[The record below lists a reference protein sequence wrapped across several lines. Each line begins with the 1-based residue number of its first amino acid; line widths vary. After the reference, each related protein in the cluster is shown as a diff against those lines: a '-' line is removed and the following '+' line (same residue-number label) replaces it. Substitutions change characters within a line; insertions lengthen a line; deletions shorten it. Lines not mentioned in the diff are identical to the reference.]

1 MIRSINPATRLYLG
15 AFVAATA
22 VMVIFADG
30 YAWRIYGLV
39 GLQATAAI
47 GFQLVFGRLGL
58 LMLAQGAFFGIGAYA
73 AGMASVH
80 LGLNPW
86 LCVAVAVVFGAA
98 AAVLTAGP
106 VARLESHYVALATLA
121 LSQLALLAVTH
132 GGVWTGGSN
141 GLYGLPP
148 LGIAGQDLIDG
159 PSLAAASWVAVAL
172 ALLVA
177 YRLTEGAAKARH
189 ATLRD
194 APLVAAS
201 LGIDPRPA
209 RLILFSAA
217 GAMAGLAGALQAH
230 GLGVVSPAVMRFDVM
245 ITVLAIAVVGGRGS
259 PLGAVAAAAVL
270 VPLPE
275 LFRWLEGYYLVAYGG
290 VLLAVITLAPR
301 GIDGLI
307 RKLMPDRPGA
317 PPRVGSGALDI
328 KGGGLRVEGLSKAF
342 GGNRA
347 LDGVDLHIEPGRILG
362 LIGPNGSGKTTALNL
377 ISGIERAD
385 TGRVLL
391 DRADVTALGA
401 IGRAR
406 AGIARAFQHP
416 VFPEDLTALEV
427 VSAGAS
433 SRQIGYEALRLVG
446 LAERW
451 SAPVGQLGVGEA
463 RLLDLARA
471 LATEPR
477 ILMLDEPAAG
487 LSDAEREGLA
497 RVLRELRDRGLAVVL
512 VEHRMDFLMALSD
525 RVLCLVAGRPVAEGD
540 PETVRAHPVV
550 RDAYLGADFGAYSGT
565 ENAGGRS

>member
-1 MIRSINPATRLYLG
+1 MIRRLNPATCLYLA

-22 VMVIFADG
+22 AMAVFADG

-86 LCVAVAVVFGAA
+86 LCVGMAVAAGAV

-132 GGVWTGGSN
+132 GGTWTGGSN
-141 GLYGLPP
+141 GLYGVAP
-148 LGIAGQDLIDG
+148 LGIAGLELIDG
-159 PSLAAASWVAVAL
+159 PSLATVSWLAVGL

-177 YRLTEGAAKARH
+177 YRLGEGANKARH
-189 ATLRD
+189 ATVRD

-201 LGIDPRPA
+201 LGIDARSA
-209 RLILFSAA
+209 RLILFPAA
-217 GAMAGLAGALQAH
+217 GALAALAGALQAH
-230 GLGVVSPAVMRFDVM
+230 GLGVVSPAVMRFEVM

-259 PLGAVAAAAVL
+259 PLGAVAAAALL

-301 GIDGLI
+301 GIDGTV
-307 RKLMPDRPGA
+307 RRLMPDLPGEEPA
-317 PPRVGSGALDI
+317 SGHGLDL
-328 KGGGLRVEGLSKAF
+328 KGGVLRVEGLSKAF

-347 LDGVDLHIEPGRILG
+347 LEGCDLEVAPGGILG

-391 DRADVTALGA
+391 DGADVTALGA
-401 IGRAR
+401 VGRAR

-416 VFPEDLTALEV
+416 VFPEELTALEAA
-427 VSAGAS
+427 SAGAS
-433 SRQIGYEALRLVG
+433 SREIAFEALRLVG

-451 SAPVGQLGVGEA
+451 ATSARDLGVGEA

-471 LATEPR
+471 LATQPR
-477 ILMLDEPAAG
+477 VLMLDEPAAG

-497 RVLRELRDRGLAVVL
+497 RVLTELRDRGLAIVL
-512 VEHRMDFLMALSD
+512 VEHRMDFLMRLSD

-540 PETVRAHPVV
+540 PAYVRAHPVV
-550 RDAYLGADFGAYSGT
+550 QEAYLGVGHASERF
-565 ENAGGRS
+565 GGRP

>member
-1 MIRSINPATRLYLG
+1 MIRRLNPATRFYLM
-15 AFVAATA
+15 AFFAATA
-22 VMVIFADG
+22 AMVVFADG

-86 LCVAVAVVFGAA
+86 LCVGMAIAAGAVAALLA
-98 AAVLTAGP
+98 AGP

-132 GGVWTGGSN
+132 GGAWTGGSN
-141 GLYGLPP
+141 GLYGVPP
-148 LGIAGQDLIDG
+148 LGIAGLDLVDG
-159 PSLAAASWVAVAL
+159 PSLAAVSWLAVAL
-172 ALLVA
+172 ALLVS
-177 YRLTEGAAKARH
+177 YRLGEGGADGGEKARH
-189 ATLRD
+189 ATVRD

-201 LGIDPRPA
+201 LGIDARSA
-209 RLILFSAA
+209 RLILFPAA
-217 GAMAGLAGALQAH
+217 GALAALAGALQAH
-230 GLGVVSPAVMRFDVM
+230 GLGVVSPAVMRFEVM

-259 PLGAVAAAAVL
+259 PLGAVAAAALL

-290 VLLAVITLAPR
+290 VLLAVVTLAPR
-301 GIDGLI
+301 GIDGI
-307 RKLMPDRPGA
+307 VRRLMPNLPGEPPVPGA
-317 PPRVGSGALDI
+317 AALDLM
-328 KGGGLRVEGLSKAF
+328 GGVLRVQELSKAF

-347 LDGVDLHIEPGRILG
+347 LDNLDLEVAPGKILG

-385 TGRVLL
+385 NGRVLL
-391 DRADVTALGA
+391 DEVDVTALGA
-401 IGRAR
+401 VGRAR

-416 VFPEDLTALEV
+416 MFPEDLTALETAC
-427 VSAGAS
+427 AGAS
-433 SRQIGYEALRLVG
+433 SRAIGFEALRLVG
-446 LAERW
+446 LADRW
-451 SAPVGQLGVGEA
+451 SASARDLGMGEA

-471 LATEPR
+471 LATQPR
-477 ILMLDEPAAG
+477 VLMLDEPAAG
-487 LSDAEREGLA
+487 LSDAERDILA
-497 RVLRELRDRGLAVVL
+497 RVLTELRDRGLAIVL
-512 VEHRMDFLMALSD
+512 VEHRMDFLMRLSD

-540 PETVRAHPVV
+540 PDWVRAHPVV
-550 RDAYLGADFGAYSGT
+550 RDAYLGTARPPQSI
-565 ENAGGRS
+565 GGQP